1 MDNQMSDELK
11 LQLIKTQFNNLMM
24 CVKMQITIQTTLE
37 AYRQYVSGELPEVF
51 NDVVETEAFKDTFNQ
66 AVQASTEVLQNLI
79 TFTDNVG
86 SVFGIDFRAQLPKN
100 NDDLNKMTKDL
111 HDEIQNQRKS
121 NEEFDLEFKENN

>member
-1 MDNQMSDELK
+1 MSDELK
-11 LQLIKTQFNNLMM
+11 LQLIKTQFNNLTM
-24 CVKMQITIQTTLE
+24 CIKMQITIQTTLE
-37 AYRQYVSGELPEVF
+37 AYRQYVAGELPEVF

-100 NDDLNKMTKDL
+100 NDELNQMTKDL
-111 HDEIQNQRKS
+111 HDELQQQKKS
-121 NEEFDLEFKENN
+121 DQEFDWEFKDE

>member
-1 MDNQMSDELK
+1 MDNEMSDELK
-11 LQLIKTQFNNLMM
+11 LQLIKTQFNNLTM
-24 CVKMQITIQTTLE
+24 CIKMQITIQTTLE
-37 AYRQYVSGELPEVF
+37 AYRQYVAGELPEVF

-100 NDDLNKMTKDL
+100 NDELNQMTKDL
-111 HDEIQNQRKS
+111 HDELQQQRES
-121 NEEFDLEFKENN
+121 DQEFDWEFKDK

>member
-1 MDNQMSDELK
+1 MDNEMSDELK
-11 LQLIKTQFNNLMM
+11 LQLIKTQFNNLTM
-24 CVKMQITIQTTLE
+24 CIKMQITIQTTLE
-37 AYRQYVSGELPEVF
+37 AYRQYVAGELPEVF

-100 NDDLNKMTKDL
+100 NDELNQMTKDL
-111 HDEIQNQRKS
+111 HDELQQQKKS
-121 NEEFDLEFKENN
+121 DQEFDWEFKDE